1 MVRII
6 TLAAIALGSSAC
18 AAAPQTSSTAA
29 VAAPQTSSVAAVSAD
44 PREVCK
50 FVVSA
55 QPGSKPFQMCLT
67 KSEWAERDAKAS
79 RDANRIQCRYQDVP
93 GNRFRSK
100 KICQPASAWAE
111 HQRLERESIEGIQR
125 SVCVPGAGC

>member
-6 TLAAIALGSSAC
+6 LLAVTALGVAAC
-18 AAAPQTSSTAA
+18 AAPQTPSTAAAAAPQVSSIAA
-29 VAAPQTSSVAAVSAD
+29 ASD
-44 PREVCK
+44 PGEVCK

-55 QPGSKPFQMCLT
+55 QPGAKPFQMCLT
-67 KSEWAERDAKAS
+67 RSEWAQRDAQAMKN
-79 RDANRIQCRYQDVP
+79 ANRIECRYQDVP

-111 HQRLERESIEGIQR
+111 HQRLEREALEAVQR
-125 SVCVPGAGC
+125 SVCVAGGGC